1 MRERNGGPDTD
12 RQEEIVFQVGATRMF
27 GLRKRYRV
35 LMLAATVGAF
45 VVRVGF
51 ALSLETTSVA
61 TTVPARHV
69 PAGAMRSTASAAV
82 ASSVLVSSATPT
94 ATALVHPGVPDGA
107 KLLLVGT
114 ILFGLAAAVRKT
126 R

>member
-1 MRERNGGPDTD
+1 MR
-12 RQEEIVFQVGATRMF
+12 
-27 GLRKRYRV
+27 GLRKRYRI
-35 LMLAATVGAF
+35 LLLAALVAAF
-45 VVRVGF
+45 VVRMGF

-61 TTVPARHV
+61 TTMTARHA
-69 PAGAMRSTASAAV
+69 PAASVRSTASAAV

-114 ILFGLAAAVRKT
+114 ILFGLAAAVRKAV
-126 R
+126 

>member
-1 MRERNGGPDTD
+1 MP
-12 RQEEIVFQVGATRMF
+12 

-35 LMLAATVGAF
+35 LLLAATVGAF

-51 ALSLETTSVA
+51 ALSLETTSM
-61 TTVPARHV
+61 TTMPARHV
-69 PAGAMRSTASAAV
+69 PAGAVRATASAAV

-114 ILFGLAAAVRKT
+114 ILFGLAAAVRKSV
-126 R
+126 